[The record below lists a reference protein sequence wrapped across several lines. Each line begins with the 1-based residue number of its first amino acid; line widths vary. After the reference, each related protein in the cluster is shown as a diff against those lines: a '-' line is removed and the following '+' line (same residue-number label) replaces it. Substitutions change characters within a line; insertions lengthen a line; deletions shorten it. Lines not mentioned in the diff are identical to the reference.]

1 MNDTTGHL
9 DIPAF
14 DDAALLRLVDEVED
28 ASFVSFFATCYRDML
43 ESRVARIVRAL
54 MSADVDEALDATLS
68 LKVAS
73 TTVGTRELAGL
84 ALVIE
89 GDVRR
94 HDVASARL
102 TAARLSSAAARA
114 DQALAAYL
122 SARESA

>member
-1 MNDTTGHL
+1 MKDTTGHL
-9 DIPAF
+9 DAPAF
-14 DDAALLRLVDEVED
+14 DDAALLRLVGEVED

-54 MSADVDEALDATLS
+54 LSADVDEALDATLS

-102 TAARLSSAAARA
+102 TAARLPSAAARA